1 MTAKKTEAEKEAGKQ
16 ARKATLHLKK
26 AVAAKA
32 ETTPWRGPEH
42 RTGHTGPAETPNTA
56 IAPSGALNA
65 EGMRAS
71 ISRSTGDR

>member
-16 ARKATLHLKK
+16 ARKATSNLKK

-32 ETTPWRGPEH
+32 ENEPWRGPEH
-42 RTGHTGPAETPNTA
+42 RSGNPGPAETPNTT

-71 ISRSTGDR
+71 ISRPTGDR